1 MTSLTPS
8 QKTVADTLIAKLG
21 SHSVTLLSGAGGTGK
36 TFTVTKAFDGYK
48 VLYLAPTHAAVDV
61 LKGMGSADD
70 TFKTCHSVTGWF
82 PKGFRNVSLDIF
94 NTHDVVI
101 VDESSMLEERMTNKL
116 IELCHLSN
124 TPLVFS
130 GDHCQLPSVED
141 NFNVF
146 DMDYPLLELS
156 ENMRFA
162 NTSGGIAKVAET
174 MRYKIN
180 SEINAAFKIPDL
192 DEWTDV
198 TTLNLKAWQRSI
210 KKAYQDDADFVVL
223 AADHE
228 SLRQVRKLMVGDAYL
243 FSAGQVVRC
252 LDTHSKFKNG
262 QQDTVA
268 EASEPE
274 VEQNPLPLK
283 ADNLYKARPK
293 WLSKEEW
300 DGGYVEFVFQKVVFE
315 SGGKTEVPA
324 DALTAQK
331 LTNLSRKFRRKK
343 YKTKQFDL
351 SCLATVHSSQGRSFD
366 TVYVHTPS
374 VLVRTGLYKMHGA
387 GRTHNRLVYVAC
399 SRARNE
405 LILVKY

>member
-1 MTSLTPS
+1 MTLTTT
-8 QKTVADTLIAKLG
+8 QRVVADELLSKLG

-36 TFTVTKAFDGYK
+36 TFTLTRAFDGYK

-61 LKGMGSADD
+61 LKGMGSEAD

-82 PKGFRNVSLDIF
+82 PTGFRKVSLDVF
-94 NTHDVVI
+94 NTHDVVV

-116 IELCHLSN
+116 IELCQLSN
-124 TPLVFS
+124 TPLIFS

-146 DMDYPLLELS
+146 DMEYPMLELS

-174 MRYKIN
+174 MRHKIN
-180 SEINAAFKIPDL
+180 NGVNAAFRIPDL

-198 TTLNLKAWQRSI
+198 TTLSITQWRSSI
-210 KKAYQDDADFVVL
+210 KEAYLNDADFVVL

-228 SLRQVRKLMVGDAYL
+228 SLRQVRKLIAGDAYL

-262 QQDTVA
+262 QQDVVA
-268 EASEPE
+268 EASEPFE
-274 VEQNPLPLK
+274 ELHDWALK
-283 ADNLYKARPK
+283 SDRIYAARPK
-293 WLSKEEW
+293 WLPLEEW
-300 DGGYVEFVFQKVVFE
+300 GSGLVAFNYQTVVFE
-315 SGGKTEVPA
+315 SGETVKVPA
-324 DALTAQK
+324 DALTATK
-331 LTNLSRKFRRKK
+331 MKNLSKKLNRKAV
-343 YKTKQFDL
+343 KTKQFDL

-366 TVYVHTPS
+366 TVYIHTSS
-374 VLVRTGLYKMHGA
+374 VLVRAGLYKMHGA
-387 GRTHNRLVYVAC
+387 GRNHNRLVYVAC

-405 LILVKY
+405 LILVQY